1 MVSFPPKDDDEF
13 MRWVDSIPN
22 SKNRLELMEETGK
35 IYICAS
41 HFDCEYKTVKGG
53 KRPVDPPSKFPTVPK
68 SHFKEN
74 VLKRRSTEN
83 AKSEQREI
91 LAQQEKE
98 KKDKIKSFDDFAKQ
112 VRNHVHKNFIFARN
126 DRDFTMFMTDSL
138 GRKVTKFIH
147 FREKKSPF
155 GFLKLIGVEKNG
167 YDIPKT
173 LLDIQKNHFIHRWS
187 QLKYILA
194 VLDGHAPSTAD
205 RLNMIMS
212 QLEELDEF
220 QDDTHYQFI
229 VSQLDLLTKPKN
241 RRRFSK
247 HIIVFAVELFGVSP
261 AAYRLLR
268 RSKTIVLPRERRIRE
283 ILSKTDSETNLAQL
297 LQSLPPEQRLVNVLF
312 DEVKLVST
320 TRFTAGHVLGM
331 AQNQPEKKATHAF
344 VIELICH
351 HGGPSWILRVIPVA
365 GLKGHEIKNLLL
377 ETIVSVRQNGGL
389 AIALICDNA
398 AANLSANNL
407 LGGP

>member
-1 MVSFPPKDDDEF
+1 M
-13 MRWVDSIPN
+13 
-22 SKNRLELMEETGK
+22 EL
-35 IYICAS
+35 
-41 HFDCEYKTVKGG
+41 
-53 KRPVDPPSKFPTVPK
+53 
-68 SHFKEN
+68 
-74 VLKRRSTEN
+74 
-83 AKSEQREI
+83 
-91 LAQQEKE
+91 
-98 KKDKIKSFDDFAKQ
+98 KKK
-112 VRNHVHKNFIFARN
+112 
-126 DRDFTMFMTDSL
+126 
-138 GRKVTKFIH
+138 
-147 FREKKSPF
+147 
-155 GFLKLIGVEKNG
+155 G

-312 DEVKLVST
+312 DEVKLIST
-320 TRFTAGHVLGM
+320 RRFTAGHVL
-331 AQNQPEKKATHAF
+331 
-344 VIELICH
+344 
-351 HGGPSWILRVIPVA
+351 
-365 GLKGHEIKNLLL
+365 
-377 ETIVSVRQNGGL
+377 
-389 AIALICDNA
+389 
-398 AANLSANNL
+398 
-407 LGGP
+407 